1 MLTSKL
7 GARKASII
15 SLTKI
20 KNNAVSLFS
29 GTNKIIAI
37 HSINIATKTI
47 SIQVTSRINLVY
59 QLNNSFL
66 LIIAL
71 VFFQNRHLV
80 LFCRILQYSHPL
92 FLLYNP
98 SKAYNY
104 TRRCDSRR
112 TFDLPEFRL
121 PSIFSFSHFH
131 TPFNSP
137 HRVNNFPL

>member
-1 MLTSKL
+1 MSLWKLFYAANKRNILTSKL

-59 QLNNSFL
+59 Q
-66 LIIAL
+66 
-71 VFFQNRHLV
+71 
-80 LFCRILQYSHPL
+80 
-92 FLLYNP
+92 
-98 SKAYNY
+98 
-104 TRRCDSRR
+104 
-112 TFDLPEFRL
+112 
-121 PSIFSFSHFH
+121 
-131 TPFNSP
+131 
-137 HRVNNFPL
+137 